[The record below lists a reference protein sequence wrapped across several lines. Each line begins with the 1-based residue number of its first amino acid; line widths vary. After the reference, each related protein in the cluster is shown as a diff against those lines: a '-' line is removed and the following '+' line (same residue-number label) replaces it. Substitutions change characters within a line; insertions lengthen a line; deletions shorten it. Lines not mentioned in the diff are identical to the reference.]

1 MEVKFFGTP
10 YTFNMYGGREDDARY
25 FQTFD
30 DNSKESVKLV
40 VHRKADGK
48 VVYSYLRYNLL
59 TSGGRKNAWFGMA
72 VVFQG
77 QYCRDVLSLYKLLD
91 LAYQQLILKKGIWL
105 KEVNLFDVQAQF
117 TIREFADAS
126 NDIEQIKNVII
137 SNINAKFTDDLLPI
151 TMLPV
156 VKQQGSKAFDN
167 EQTNAD
173 YEEALKTSV
182 RVVISPD
189 YKRVAA
195 LEPVPAAPVEFDF
208 EDFFLNFNKI
218 KKDVVE
224 IVLASVEKVSKSHI
238 ERLEQYKTFIH
249 SQWNNVKNHPRYEE
263 VAQDI
268 KFVNKAIDDLLKKAT
283 PLPKNPILA
292 FIVEKSDVLTS
303 LKQRQDYGKQDADTI
318 KIIVKEYKKIVKENR
333 REIKDTSAKRVADFE
348 RELNEVRKKVNKATS
363 VSVWDS
369 ILEDLTGFL
378 SSKKALIFVGVIA
391 LGVVLYFFRPTN
403 QQSENI
409 DYQKELVG
417 GCTELEEKIKI
428 LTDQKD
434 SLIKEINKIKEEGTQ
449 AAQNSL
455 QTSSNKK
462 NNINIL
468 IGGQSESMFYAGI
481 AYELKAKQG
490 EKQIDKGYFK
500 IEDKKIDF
508 NTGKD
513 YATCVF
519 EKDCTI
525 EFYGEDNVLLGRRE
539 NVKVESLKDIEFSVE
554 PKGGNYLITIKK
566 NGELIIALNKA
577 VLGYGDEKNDFVKWN
592 SNSKGFIINKD
603 KLKDATVLK
612 LYVTETRRVN
622 RKEHG
627 EKNTHSLEGK

>member
-195 LEPVPAAPVEFDF
+195 PEPVPAAPVEFDF

-283 PLPKNPILA
+283 PLPENPILA

-318 KIIVKEYKKIVKENR
+318 KIIDKEYKKIVKENR

-391 LGVVLYFFRPTN
+391 LGAGLYFFRPMR
-403 QQSENI
+403 ER
-409 DYQKELVG
+409 D
-417 GCTELEEKIKI
+417 EKMSRQIVEAEKK
-428 LTDQKD
+428 LD
-434 SLIKEINKIKEEGTQ
+434 SLQCFINNLNDKLAKCNKERILIGEEEETIYQGVAYEITYGDIKEGEFVIKKTDDKGKANKITISNKGYGSYTFPESGDYIVSYKKGDTIFFTKTVKVNDIKEISLNILDGGNVSEDSLQVKKKYTIQVKGNGRELDGGYLGISNGNNIKGVEYKQKVQVTIEENDVSKNNKIEFRYYVTKHRYDNREKHKTYH
-449 AAQNSL
+449 ASVNIPV
-455 QTSSNKK
+455 KK
-462 NNINIL
+462 
-468 IGGQSESMFYAGI
+468 
-481 AYELKAKQG
+481 
-490 EKQIDKGYFK
+490 
-500 IEDKKIDF
+500 DKK
-508 NTGKD
+508 
-513 YATCVF
+513 
-519 EKDCTI
+519 
-525 EFYGEDNVLLGRRE
+525 
-539 NVKVESLKDIEFSVE
+539 
-554 PKGGNYLITIKK
+554 
-566 NGELIIALNKA
+566 
-577 VLGYGDEKNDFVKWN
+577 
-592 SNSKGFIINKD
+592 
-603 KLKDATVLK
+603 
-612 LYVTETRRVN
+612 
-622 RKEHG
+622 
-627 EKNTHSLEGK
+627 